1 MSIRPS
7 DLTYIALFLL
17 FVFFAGASLT
27 KFSVQ
32 SDQLIIG
39 LATILAA
46 YTIALVFV
54 HQLHRPLKRFKFGL
68 GGVEADFTELKERAL
83 EAKEEEE
90 TPPEVKDEIDQIQRS
105 DKHPYAVFLVLIG
118 EIERKL
124 RLIAEAKDY
133 SGFKYR
139 PIVQLSS
146 DLVKKEVISDKLYA
160 LIRQFWHIRN
170 NIVHGIVGINDQ
182 DLKTA
187 IAAGEIILTELDRV
201 YKKIR
206 SNKQ

>member
-1 MSIRPS
+1 MSIKYS
-7 DLTYIALFLL
+7 DLTFIVLFLL

-27 KFSVQ
+27 KISIQ

-68 GGVEADFTELKERAL
+68 GGVEADFADLEEKAL
-83 EAKEEEE
+83 EVKEEEA
-90 TPPEVKDEIDQIQRS
+90 PPEVKAEIDQIQQS
-105 DKHPYAVFLVLIG
+105 DTHPYAVFLILIG
-118 EIERKL
+118 EVERKL
-124 RLIAEAKDY
+124 RLLAEAKDY

-146 DLVKKEVISDKLYA
+146 DLLQKGVISDKLYA
-160 LIRQFWHIRN
+160 LIRQFSHIRN
-170 NIVHGIVGINDQ
+170 QIVHGIVQINDQ
-182 DLKTA
+182 DLKTS
-187 IAAGEIILTELDRV
+187 IDAGEIILTELDKI
-201 YKKIR
+201 YKRISHSR
-206 SNKQ
+206 S

>member
-1 MSIRPS
+1 MSIKYS
-7 DLTYIALFLL
+7 DLTFISLFLL
-17 FVFFAGASLT
+17 FIFFAGASLT

-68 GGVEADFTELKERAL
+68 GGVEADFTELEERAL
-83 EAKEEEE
+83 DVKEEE
-90 TPPEVKDEIDQIQRS
+90 TPPEVKAEMDQIQRS
-105 DKHPYAVFLVLIG
+105 DTHPYAVFLVLIG
-118 EIERKL
+118 EVERKL

-146 DLVKKEVISDKLYA
+146 DLLQKEVISNKLYV
-160 LIRQFWHIRN
+160 LIKQFSHIRN
-170 NIVHGIVGINDQ
+170 EIVHGIVQINDQ

-187 IAAGEIILTELDRV
+187 INAGEIILTELDKV
-201 YKKIR
+201 YKKTSH
-206 SNKQ
+206 SNS